1 MNELL
6 TSKPVCRVDLLM
18 NKLKDFYKNEKH
30 IDTLINIVSG
40 NSEIALRDIDWLCTN
55 YSKKYNVIYN
65 IKEEKNDEIINKRF
79 ILYINYRSQLKAYTK
94 EFFDP
99 FCRRDR
105 IEFVYKDNK
114 SLITTVGQLNFFRW
128 ALTYKVIDYALN
140 NLKDIK
146 KDNNSVIKKKKLI
159 EENNNKQIDNKDISQ
174 DNVLDNNKDYN
185 KDNDKNK
192 HLSNESVGS
201 NEKKR
206 RKRHQLSISA
216 VRTINKQ
223 NVSIIVNF
231 ESKSK
236 TETDKNNNKSSSY
249 SIDNNVNNDI
259 DKKNENMIKNIE
271 KNIKIDNTLEF
282 IEDEKNVKIK
292 QLSLKDKININRNK
306 NKKNKDKKIKEK
318 EEKSLIDYYCKK
330 VVPTTVLQN
339 QLFS

>member
-18 NKLKDFYKNEKH
+18 NKLKEFYKNEEH

-65 IKEEKNDEIINKRF
+65 IKEEKNEEIINKRF

-128 ALTYKVIDYALN
+128 ALTYKVIDYVHN

-146 KDNNSVIKKKKLI
+146 KDNTSVIKKKKLI
-159 EENNNKQIDNKDISQ
+159 EESNKDLIQKDKHNEEKQNNSI
-174 DNVLDNNKDYN
+174 DNNKDKYN
-185 KDNDKNK
+185 
-192 HLSNESVGS
+192 SNESSES

-236 TETDKNNNKSSSY
+236 NDNEKINNIANKINENNKVSE
-249 SIDNNVNNDI
+249 DNNKDNI
-259 DKKNENMIKNIE
+259 DE
-271 KNIKIDNTLEF
+271 KND
-282 IEDEKNVKIK
+282 KNVKIK
-292 QLSLKDKININRNK
+292 QLHLKDKININRRK
-306 NKKNKDKKIKEK
+306 NKKNNDKEIKEK

-330 VVPTTVLQN
+330 VVPTAIFEN

>member
-18 NKLKDFYKNEKH
+18 NKLKEFYKNEEH

-128 ALTYKVIDYALN
+128 ALTYKVIDYVQN

-146 KDNNSVIKKKKLI
+146 KDNTSVIKKKKLLEI
-159 EENNNKQIDNKDISQ
+159 NDDKETTQKNIDNETKNTNQ
-174 DNVLDNNKDYN
+174 EKYN
-185 KDNDKNK
+185 
-192 HLSNESVGS
+192 SNESLDS

-236 TETDKNNNKSSSY
+236 NENEKTSNISNKINNNIN
-249 SIDNNVNNDI
+249 SIVDI
-259 DKKNENMIKNIE
+259 DEN
-271 KNIKIDNTLEF
+271 
-282 IEDEKNVKIK
+282 EKNVKIK
-292 QLSLKDKININRNK
+292 QLNLKDKININRKK
-306 NKKNKDKKIKEK
+306 NKKNNDKEIKEK
-318 EEKSLIDYYCKK
+318 EEKSFIDYYCKQ
-330 VVPTTVLQN
+330 VIPTAMLQN